1 MRSPLPV
8 GEGSSLHNV
17 IPAGAKWRAGTSGDF
32 ASGDPRLA
40 QAIGDDSALG
50 FFYLEGFGAGRA
62 CPKGQLR
69 LFVGDLTGQVRFAPL
84 RGRFPKE
91 IWT

>member
-1 MRSPLPV
+1 M
-8 GEGSSLHNV
+8 
-17 IPAGAKWRAGTSGDF
+17 
-32 ASGDPRLA
+32 A

>member
-1 MRSPLPV
+1 MR
-8 GEGSSLHNV
+8 
-17 IPAGAKWRAGTSGDF
+17 WRPCEA
-32 ASGDPRLA
+32 
-40 QAIGDDSALG
+40 
-50 FFYLEGFGAGRA
+50 FFRLEGFGAGPA
-62 CPKGQLR
+62 CPKGHWL

>member
-1 MRSPLPV
+1 M
-8 GEGSSLHNV
+8 
-17 IPAGAKWRAGTSGDF
+17 AD
-32 ASGDPRLA
+32 
-40 QAIGDDSALG
+40 AIGDDIACSY
-50 FFYLEGFGAGRA
+50 FVLEGFGAGFA
-62 CPKGQLR
+62 YTKGQLR

>member
-1 MRSPLPV
+1 MCPEGTEGVLP
-8 GEGSSLHNV
+8 H
-17 IPAGAKWRAGTSGDF
+17 
-32 ASGDPRLA
+32 
-40 QAIGDDSALG
+40 
-50 FFYLEGFGAGRA
+50 LEGFGAGPA
-62 CPKGQLR
+62 YTKGQTL

>member
-1 MRSPLPV
+1 L
-8 GEGSSLHNV
+8 
-17 IPAGAKWRAGTSGDF
+17 WDF
-32 ASGDPRLA
+32 AAEGPRLA
-40 QAIGDDSALG
+40 DAIGDDNPLG
-50 FFYLEGFGAGRA
+50 FFHLEGFGAGPA
-62 CPKGQLR
+62 CPKGQRR